1 MGRLPQPFWPTQP
14 ESLFKA
20 EPMTTARIVTPP
32 APAANAPDTRL
43 IITPPLADN
52 DADYDKGSL
61 A

>member
-1 MGRLPQPFWPTQP
+1 MV
-14 ESLFKA
+14 S
-20 EPMTTARIVTPP
+20 ARVVTPP
-32 APAANAPDTRL
+32 APVANAPDTRL